1 MNFRILHYD
10 TLDSTNNLAISFAR
24 NGAMEGTVIVS
35 EYQTKG
41 RGRFNR
47 SWQSA
52 RGKDLLFSFILRP
65 KLKASGTPILTHL
78 AAQSVLETLISKFE
92 LVAKLKKPNDVL
104 IQGKKICGILTESS
118 ATKQNM
124 DYVVVG
130 IGLNVNSEKKDLI
143 DLATSIRIETKKKVD
158 KAPLLIDILER
169 FRTKYEQ
176 SQ

>member
-10 TLDSTNNLAISFAR
+10 TLDSTNNLAIAFAR
-24 NGAMEGTVIVS
+24 DGAVEGAVIVS

-78 AAQSVLETLISKFE
+78 AAQAVSEMLVSRFE
-92 LVAKLKKPNDVL
+92 LAAKLKKPNDVL
-104 IQGKKICGILTESS
+104 IRDKKICGILTESS
-118 ATKQNM
+118 GVKQKM

-143 DLATSIRIETKKKVD
+143 DLATSIWIETKKKVE
-158 KAPLLIDILER
+158 KEPLLIDILGR
-169 FRTKYEQ
+169 FRAKYEKVQ
-176 SQ
+176 